1 LAPER
6 RNLTRPDLFPPH
18 EREPPTRYNRD
29 RNQLPV
35 HDPHWLPAQPQ
46 SLANRPVF
54 SMTYRQRWQAR
65 NPYSTSLILVSRHF
79 CSKKYVNSRLS
90 AEQPH
95 LSTPVHVVSFG
106 EDKAMLVTATG
117 KRNLKTLDHI
127 IVACHTDN
135 ALCVLDAGS
144 GTTSERSAGLRTMS
158 GYIPTRVGVSF
169 SSPLL
174 SGKWWLILRLA
185 S

>member
-1 LAPER
+1 MKGSLPPGITVTATNFPFMTLIGFLHNHNLLR
-6 RNLTRPDLFPPH
+6 IARNSPCKYL
-18 EREPPTRYNRD
+18 
-29 RNQLPV
+29 
-35 HDPHWLPAQPQ
+35 
-46 SLANRPVF
+46 
-54 SMTYRQRWQAR
+54 QRWQAR